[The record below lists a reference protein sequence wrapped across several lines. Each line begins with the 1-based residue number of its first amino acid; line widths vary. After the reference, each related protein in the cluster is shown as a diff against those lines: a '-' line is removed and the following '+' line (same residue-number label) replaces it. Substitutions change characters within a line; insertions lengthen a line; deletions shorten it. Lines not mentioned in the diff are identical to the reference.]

1 MFPFQVSGNAGRLP
15 AAGLHAVGGAPD
27 ARDAD
32 AASVVDVARSGA
44 ESSRLKGETYADC
57 NSRQFRIMS
66 IESAEYIYISFQ
78 SGFYP
83 SETQHF
89 PPLRLQS

>member
-27 ARDAD
+27 AQDAD